1 MSYAFAWVSIHSL
14 RKAIMPMLKYAMS
27 LRLLGKL
34 KCFNLGSV
42 ANKFCTFKCLEK
54 IGLQNPAQC
63 VSYTLVPKHFSF
75 FLSGL
80 RLKFS
85 FAASIFCKS
94 KSPMRK
100 YLIRQSWNGF
110 FLGRQSFEFFWF
122 SWVFYRNESFVGGI
136 LMRVISIA

>member
-85 FAASIFCKS
+85 FAGRSLFIFLVDKVQCFS
-94 KSPMRK
+94 GFYG
-100 YLIRQSWNGF
+100 YLKEMKA
-110 FLGRQSFEFFWF
+110 LFEIF
-122 SWVFYRNESFVGGI
+122 
-136 LMRVISIA
+136 